1 VEAPNNCASS
11 CSGANCPKLQLQGTW
26 CLGPSIVTGASGWS
40 TATTRATHVNEL
52 FAVHS
57 LGEIR
62 AVMEAISLQNTGN
75 LGEQIAKR
83 RAA

>member
-1 VEAPNNCASS
+1 MELWPGHRDRRIRLEYRND
-11 CSGANCPKLQLQGTW
+11 
-26 CLGPSIVTGASGWS
+26 
-40 TATTRATHVNEL
+40 TRNHVNEL

-62 AVMEAISLQNTGN
+62 AVMEAISLQNTGD

>member
-1 VEAPNNCASS
+1 LRVVVFRGEL
-11 CSGANCPKLQLQGTW
+11 PKVAIARHMELRPGHRDRRIRLEYRND
-26 CLGPSIVTGASGWS
+26 
-40 TATTRATHVNEL
+40 TRNHVNEL

-62 AVMEAISLQNTGN
+62 AVMEAISLQNTGD